1 MPTATPAPDTSTTGT
16 TGTSTTGTTHL
27 TDLDT
32 MIAGVRSAQER
43 FATFSQ
49 EQVDE
54 IFVRTAAAINRA
66 RIELAKAAVAETGMG
81 VVEDKVIKNHFASE
95 FICNAYRDVQTVG
108 EVEHDAVAG
117 IRTVLEPVGLVAAI
131 IPVTNPTSTAAFK
144 ILLALKTRCGIVL
157 APHPR
162 GKSCT
167 ALAARIASE
176 AATAAG
182 APAGIIACIAE
193 PALETTQALM
203 QHRGIDLIL
212 ATGGPGMVKAAYAS
226 GKPAIGVGAG
236 NTPALVDETADV
248 AMAATSIVISKTFDN
263 GVICASE
270 QSVVAVDGIYDALLV
285 QLQRHGCHLLD
296 ALQRAAVE
304 AVMTVKDPKKA
315 NCAPRLNAAIV
326 GQSAETI
333 AKLAGITVP
342 SGTRV
347 LLATAERIG
356 DDEAFSMEKLSP
368 ILALYR
374 AADFRTGVRMAAR
387 LVEHGGLGHTSVLY
401 TAPGN
406 QDRISVYGATVKT
419 ARILIN
425 QPSSHGAIGD
435 LYNFRLAPSLTLGCG
450 SWGGNSFAGNVGVNQ
465 LLNRKTVTE
474 RRENLQWYRV
484 PPRIYHGWGCLGPAL
499 ADLAGRKRAMI
510 VTDRTMVDLGMAGRV
525 ADQLREQGLS
535 VEIFADVKPDPD
547 LDAVEAG
554 MRVMR
559 AAKPDVILALGG
571 GSPIDA
577 AKIMWLLY
585 EQPETDFNALSMR
598 FLDIKKRIVRTE
610 PLGRHAWFVAVP
622 TTSGTGSE
630 VTPFAVITGR
640 DGQKYPIAD
649 YVLTPTIAI
658 VDAEL
663 AARQPKGLTA
673 AGGLDAVSHAMEA
686 LVSVCATDFTSGQA
700 IDALRLLFTHLPT
713 AWKEGEKNRHA
724 REQVHMAATLAGM
737 AFANAFLGIC
747 HSLAHKLGARFH
759 LPHGVA
765 NALVLPHVIRFNADE
780 TGHRLSAFPRYDR
793 PQAIERYARA
803 ADALGLGGTTAE
815 DKVERLAQAVERLRE
830 QVGMPATLQEAHVD
844 ETFFRSSL
852 DSLAEQAFDDQ
863 CTGANPR
870 APLIAD
876 LRSIY
881 LKAWG

>member
-1 MPTATPAPDTSTTGT
+1 MPPVANPAVAPSTAPA
-16 TGTSTTGTTHL
+16 

-32 MIAGVRSAQER
+32 LIASVRSAQER
-43 FATFSQ
+43 FSTFSQ

-54 IFVRTAAAINRA
+54 IFVRTASAINRA

-95 FICNAYRDVQTVG
+95 TICNAWRETQTVG
-108 EVEHDAVAG
+108 EVDHDPVG
-117 IRTVLEPVGLVAAI
+117 GVRTVLAPVGTVAAI

-162 GKSCT
+162 AKGCT
-167 ALAARIASE
+167 ALAARIASA

-182 APAGIIACIAE
+182 APEGIIACIAE

-203 QHRGIDLIL
+203 QHKGIDLIL
-212 ATGGPGMVKAAYAS
+212 ATGGPGMVRAAYAS

-236 NTPALVDETADV
+236 NTPALIDETADV
-248 AMAATSIVISKTFDN
+248 AMAATSIVTSKTFDN

-270 QSVVAVDGIYDALLV
+270 QSLVVVDGAYDAMLAELR
-285 QLQRHGCHLLD
+285 RHGCHLLD
-296 ALQRAAVE
+296 TQQRAAVE
-304 AVMTVKDPKKA
+304 AVMTVRDLKKG

-326 GQSAETI
+326 GQCAETI

-342 SGTRV
+342 AGTRV

-368 ILALYR
+368 ILAVYR

-387 LVEHGGLGHTSVLY
+387 LVEHGGLGHTAVLY

-406 QDRISVYGATVKT
+406 QDRITAYGHAIRT
-419 ARILIN
+419 ARILVN

-450 SWGGNSFAGNVGVNQ
+450 SWGGNSFAGNVGVHQ
-465 LLNRKTVTE
+465 LLNRKTITE

-484 PPRIYHGWGCLGPAL
+484 PPRIYHGWGSLGPAL
-499 ADLAGRKRAMI
+499 ADLRGRSRAVI
-510 VTDRTMVDLGMAGRV
+510 VTDRTMVDLGVAGRV
-525 ADQLREQGLS
+525 ADQLRAQGLS
-535 VEIFADVKPDPD
+535 VETFADVRPDPD
-547 LDAVEAG
+547 LDAVEMG
-554 MRVMR
+554 LRVLR

-585 EQPETDFNALSMR
+585 EQPETDFDALSMR
-598 FLDIKKRIVRTE
+598 FLDIRKRIHQTE
-610 PLGRHAWFVAVP
+610 ALGRHAWFVAVP

-630 VTPFAVITGR
+630 VTPFAVITAR
-640 DGQKYPIAD
+640 DGVKYPIAD
-649 YVLTPTIAI
+649 YALTPTVAV

-673 AGGLDAVSHAMEA
+673 AGGMDAVSHAMEA
-686 LVSVCATDFTSGQA
+686 IASVCATDFTTGQA
-700 IDALRLLFTHLPT
+700 IDALRLLFAHLPA
-713 AWKEGEKNRHA
+713 AWREGEKNRYA
-724 REQVHMAATLAGM
+724 REQVHMAASLAGM

-765 NALVLPHVIRFNADE
+765 NAILLPHVIRFNAAE
-780 TGHRLSAFPRYDR
+780 AGHRISAFPRYDR
-793 PQAIERYARA
+793 PQALDRYARA
-803 ADALGLGGTTAE
+803 ADALGLGGATVADKAE
-815 DKVERLAQAVERLRE
+815 LLAQAVERLRDRLE
-830 QVGMPATLQEAHVD
+830 MPGSIKEAGVD
-844 ETFFRSSL
+844 ETAFRAAL
-852 DSLAEQAFDDQ
+852 DELAERAFDDQ

-876 LRSIY
+876 LKAIY
-881 LKAWG
+881 LQAWG

>member
-1 MPTATPAPDTSTTGT
+1 MTTVAIPA
-16 TGTSTTGTTHL
+16 

-32 MIAGVRSAQER
+32 LIASVRSAQER
-43 FATFSQ
+43 FASFSQ

-81 VVEDKVIKNHFASE
+81 VIEDKVIKNHFASE

-108 EVEHDAVAG
+108 EVEHDAVGG
-117 IRTVLEPVGLVAAI
+117 IRTVLEPVGIVAAI

-162 GKSCT
+162 AKACT
-167 ALAARIASE
+167 ALAARIAAE
-176 AATAAG
+176 AAVAAG
-182 APAGIIACIAE
+182 APAGIIACLAE

-248 AMAATSIVISKTFDN
+248 AMAATSLVLSKTFDN

-270 QSVVAVDGIYDALLV
+270 QSVVAVDGIYDRLLAE
-285 QLQRHGCHLLD
+285 LRRHGCHLLD
-296 ALQRAAVE
+296 PAQRAAVE

-333 AKLAGITVP
+333 ARLAGITVP
-342 SGTRV
+342 AGTRV

-374 AADFRTGVRMAAR
+374 TADFRSGVRMAAR

-406 QDRISVYGATVKT
+406 QDRISVFGAAVKT
-419 ARILIN
+419 ARVLIN

-484 PPRIYHGWGCLGPAL
+484 PPRIYHGWGSLGPAL
-499 ADLAGRKRAMI
+499 ADLAGRTRAVI
-510 VTDRTMVDLGMAGRV
+510 VTDRTMVDLGLAGRV
-525 ADQLREQGLS
+525 AEQLRAQGLS
-535 VEIFADVKPDPD
+535 VEIFADIKPDPD

-554 MRVMR
+554 LRVLR

-598 FLDIKKRIVRTE
+598 FLDIRKRIVRTE

-640 DGQKYPIAD
+640 DGMKYPIAD
-649 YVLTPTIAI
+649 YVLTPTIAV

-663 AARQPKGLTA
+663 AARQPRGLTA

-700 IDALRLLFTHLPT
+700 IDALRLLFTNLP
-713 AWKEGEKNRHA
+713 AAYREGEKNRKA
-724 REQVHMAATLAGM
+724 REQVHLAATLAGM
-737 AFANAFLGIC
+737 AFANAFLGVC
-747 HSLAHKLGARFH
+747 HSLAHKLGARYH
-759 LPHGVA
+759 LAHGVA

-780 TGHRLSAFPRYDR
+780 AGHRLSAFPRYEQ
-793 PQAIERYARA
+793 PMALERYARA
-803 ADALGLGGTTAE
+803 ADALGLGGTTNAE
-815 DKVERLAQAVERLRE
+815 KAEMLAVAVEDLR
-830 QVGMPATLQEAHVD
+830 QQCGMPATLQAAGVD
-844 ETFFRSSL
+844 EAAFRADL
-852 DSLAEQAFDDQ
+852 DALAEQAFDDQ

-876 LRSIY
+876 LKAIY
-881 LKAWG
+881 QRAWG

>member
-1 MPTATPAPDTSTTGT
+1 MPPAAPATTPLTG
-16 TGTSTTGTTHL
+16 
-27 TDLDT
+27 LDAL
-32 MIAGVRSAQER
+32 IRSVRSAQER
-43 FATFSQ
+43 FACFSQ

-66 RIELAKAAVAETGMG
+66 RIPLAKAAVAETGMG

-95 FICNAYRDVQTVG
+95 TICNAYRDVQTVG
-108 EVEHDAVAG
+108 EVDHDAVGG
-117 IRTVLEPVGLVAAI
+117 IRTVLEPVGTVAAI

-162 GKSCT
+162 AKACT
-167 ALAARIASE
+167 AMAARIAAE

-182 APAGIIACIAE
+182 APDGIIGCIDE

-203 QHRGIDLIL
+203 KHPGIDLIL

-226 GKPAIGVGAG
+226 GKPALGVGAG
-236 NTPALVDETADV
+236 NTPALVDETADL
-248 AMAATSIVISKTFDN
+248 AMVATSIVLSKTFDN

-270 QSVVAVDGIYDALLV
+270 QSVIAVDAVHDRLLTE
-285 QLQRHGCHLLD
+285 LQRHGCHLLD
-296 ALQRAAVE
+296 AQQRAAVE
-304 AVMTVKDPKKA
+304 AVMTVPDPKGG
-315 NCAPRLNAAIV
+315 CSPRLNAAIV

-333 AKLAGITVP
+333 ARLAGITVP
-342 SGTRV
+342 AGTRV
-347 LLATAERIG
+347 LLAAAERIG
-356 DDEAFSMEKLSP
+356 DDEAYSMEKLSP

-374 AADFRTGVRMAAR
+374 AADVRSGMRMAAR
-387 LVEHGGLGHTSVLY
+387 LVEHGGLGHTAVLY

-406 QDRISVYGATVKT
+406 QDRISAYGRTVKT
-419 ARILIN
+419 ARVLIN

-450 SWGGNSFAGNVGVNQ
+450 SWGGNAFAGNVGVHQ
-465 LLNRKTVTE
+465 LLNRKTITE

-484 PPRIYHGWGCLGPAL
+484 PGRIYHGWGCLGTAL
-499 ADLAGRKRAMI
+499 TDLAGKSRAVI
-510 VTDRTMVDLGMAGRV
+510 ITDRTMVDLGMAGKV
-525 ADQLREQGLS
+525 ADQLRAQGLQ
-535 VEIFADVKPDPD
+535 VEVFADVRPDPD
-547 LDAVEAG
+547 LDAVEQG
-554 MRVMR
+554 LRVLR
-559 AAKPDVILALGG
+559 AAKPDVIVALGG

-585 EQPETDFNALSMR
+585 EQPETDFEALAMR
-598 FLDIKKRIVRTE
+598 FLDIRKRIVRTE
-610 PLGRHAWFVAVP
+610 PLGRLATFVAVP

-649 YVLTPTIAI
+649 YVLTPTIAV

-673 AGGLDAVSHAMEA
+673 AGGMDAVSHAVEA
-686 LVSVCATDFTSGQA
+686 LASVCATDFTSGQA
-700 IDALRLLFTHLPT
+700 VDAIRLLFAHLPN
-713 AWKEGEKNRHA
+713 AWRDGERDRHA

-759 LPHGVA
+759 LAHGVA
-765 NALVLPHVIRFNADE
+765 NALVLPHVIRFNAAE
-780 TGHRLSAFPRYDR
+780 AGHRLSAFPRYDR
-793 PQAIERYARA
+793 PQAAERYARA
-803 ADALGLGGTTAE
+803 ADALALGGATA
-815 DKVERLAQAVERLRE
+815 VEKAELFAQAVERLRA
-830 QVGMPATLQEAHVD
+830 QVGLPATLQEAGVD
-844 ETFFRSSL
+844 ETAFRTAL
-852 DSLAEQAFDDQ
+852 DELAEQAFDDQ

-876 LRSIY
+876 LKAIY
-881 LKAWG
+881 ERAWG

>member
-1 MPTATPAPDTSTTGT
+1 MPPAAPATAPPTG
-16 TGTSTTGTTHL
+16 
-27 TDLDT
+27 LDA
-32 MIAGVRSAQER
+32 MICAVRSAQER
-43 FATFSQ
+43 FSGFSQ

-54 IFVRTAAAINRA
+54 IFVRTAAAVNRA
-66 RIELAKAAVAETGMG
+66 RIQLAKAAVAETGMG

-108 EVEHDAVAG
+108 EVDHDPVAG
-117 IRTVLEPVGLVAAI
+117 IRTVLEPVGTVAAI

-144 ILLALKTRCGIVL
+144 ILLALKARCGIVL

-162 GKSCT
+162 AKACT
-167 ALAARIASE
+167 AMAARIASE
-176 AATAAG
+176 AAVAAG
-182 APAGIIACIAE
+182 APAGIIACIEE

-203 QHRGIDLIL
+203 KHPGIDLIL

-226 GKPAIGVGAG
+226 GKPALGVGAG
-236 NTPALVDETADV
+236 NTPALVDETADT
-248 AMAATSIVISKTFDN
+248 AMAATSIVLSKTFDN

-270 QSVVAVDGIYDALLV
+270 QSVVAVDGAYDRLLAELTR
-285 QLQRHGCHLLD
+285 QGCHLLD
-296 ALQRAAVE
+296 AQQKAAVE
-304 AVMTVKDPKKA
+304 RVMTVPDPKGG
-315 NCAPRLNAAIV
+315 CSPRLNAAIV

-333 AKLAGITVP
+333 ASLAGITVP
-342 SGTRV
+342 AGTRV
-347 LLATAERIG
+347 LLAACERIG

-374 AADFRTGVRMAAR
+374 APDFRTGVRMAAR
-387 LVEHGGLGHTSVLY
+387 LVEHGGLGHTAALY

-406 QDRISVYGATVKT
+406 QDRVSAYGRAVKT
-419 ARILIN
+419 ARVLIN

-450 SWGGNSFAGNVGVNQ
+450 SWGGNAFAGNVGVQQ

-484 PPRIYHGWGCLGPAL
+484 PGRIYHGWGCLGTAL
-499 ADLAGRKRAMI
+499 TDLAGKRRAVI
-510 VTDRTMVDLGMAGRV
+510 VTDRTMVDLGMAGRI
-525 ADQLREQGLS
+525 ADQLRAQG
-535 VEIFADVKPDPD
+535 VQAEIFADVRPDPD
-547 LDAVEAG
+547 LDAVEQG
-554 MRVMR
+554 LRVLR

-585 EQPETDFNALSMR
+585 EQPETDFEALAMR
-598 FLDIKKRIVRTE
+598 FLDIRKRIVRAE
-610 PLGRHAWFVAVP
+610 PLGRLATFVAVP

-649 YVLTPTIAI
+649 YVLTPTIAV

-673 AGGLDAVSHAMEA
+673 AGGMDAVSHAAEA

-700 IDALRLLFTHLPT
+700 VDALRLLFAHLPS
-713 AWKEGEKNRHA
+713 AWREGERNRNA
-724 REQVHMAATLAGM
+724 REQVHMAASLAGM

-759 LPHGVA
+759 LAHGVA
-765 NALVLPHVIRFNADE
+765 NALVLPHVIRFNAAE
-780 TGHRLSAFPRYDR
+780 AGHRLSAFPRYDR
-793 PQAIERYARA
+793 PQAAERYARA
-803 ADALGLGGTTAE
+803 ADALGLGGTTAAE
-815 DKVERLAQAVERLRE
+815 KAELFAQAVERLRA
-830 QVGMPATLQEAHVD
+830 QVGLPGTLQEAGIAEAD
-844 ETFFRSSL
+844 FRAAL
-852 DSLAEQAFDDQ
+852 DALAEQAFDDQ

-876 LRSIY
+876 LRAIY

>member
-1 MPTATPAPDTSTTGT
+1 MPPAAPATTPLTG
-16 TGTSTTGTTHL
+16 
-27 TDLDT
+27 LDAL
-32 MIAGVRSAQER
+32 IRSVRSAQER
-43 FATFSQ
+43 FACFSQ

-66 RIELAKAAVAETGMG
+66 RIPLAKAAVAETGMG

-95 FICNAYRDVQTVG
+95 TICNAYRDVQTVG
-108 EVEHDAVAG
+108 EVDHDAVGG
-117 IRTVLEPVGLVAAI
+117 IRTVLEPVGTVAAI

-162 GKSCT
+162 AKACT
-167 ALAARIASE
+167 ALAARIAAE

-182 APAGIIACIAE
+182 APDGIIGCIDE

-203 QHRGIDLIL
+203 KHPGIDLIL

-226 GKPAIGVGAG
+226 GKPALGVGAG
-236 NTPALVDETADV
+236 NTPALVDETADL
-248 AMAATSIVISKTFDN
+248 AMAATSIVLSKTFDN

-270 QSVVAVDGIYDALLV
+270 QSVIAVDSVHDRLLAE
-285 QLQRHGCHLLD
+285 LQRHGCHLLD
-296 ALQRAAVE
+296 AQQRAAVE
-304 AVMTVKDPKKA
+304 AVMTVPDPKGG
-315 NCAPRLNAAIV
+315 CSPRLNAAIV

-333 AKLAGITVP
+333 ARLAGITVP
-342 SGTRV
+342 AGTRV
-347 LLATAERIG
+347 LLAAAERIG
-356 DDEAFSMEKLSP
+356 DDEAYSMEKLSP

-374 AADFRTGVRMAAR
+374 AADVRSGMRMAAR
-387 LVEHGGLGHTSVLY
+387 LVEHGGLGHTAVLY

-406 QDRISVYGATVKT
+406 QDRISAYGRTVKT
-419 ARILIN
+419 ARVLIN

-450 SWGGNSFAGNVGVNQ
+450 SWGGNAFAGNVGVHQ
-465 LLNRKTVTE
+465 LLNRKTITE

-484 PPRIYHGWGCLGPAL
+484 PGRIYHGWGCLGTAL
-499 ADLAGRKRAMI
+499 TDLAGKSRAVI
-510 VTDRTMVDLGMAGRV
+510 ITDRTMVDLGMAGKV
-525 ADQLREQGLS
+525 ADQLRAQGLQ
-535 VEIFADVKPDPD
+535 VEVFADVRPDPD
-547 LDAVEAG
+547 LDAVEQG
-554 MRVMR
+554 LRVLR
-559 AAKPDVILALGG
+559 AAKPDVIVALGG

-585 EQPETDFNALSMR
+585 EQPETDFEALAMR
-598 FLDIKKRIVRTE
+598 FLDIRKRIVRTE
-610 PLGRHAWFVAVP
+610 PLGRLATFVAVP

-649 YVLTPTIAI
+649 YVLTPTIAV

-673 AGGLDAVSHAMEA
+673 AGGMDAVSHAVEA
-686 LVSVCATDFTSGQA
+686 LASVCATDFTSGQA
-700 IDALRLLFTHLPT
+700 VDAIRLLFAHLPN
-713 AWKEGEKNRHA
+713 AWRDGERDRHA

-759 LPHGVA
+759 LAHGVA
-765 NALVLPHVIRFNADE
+765 NALVLPHVIRFNAAE
-780 TGHRLSAFPRYDR
+780 AGHRLSAFPRYDR
-793 PQAIERYARA
+793 PQAAERYARA
-803 ADALGLGGTTAE
+803 ADALALGGATA
-815 DKVERLAQAVERLRE
+815 VEKAELFAQAVERLRA
-830 QVGMPATLQEAHVD
+830 QVGLPATLQEAGVD
-844 ETFFRSSL
+844 ETAFRTAL
-852 DSLAEQAFDDQ
+852 DELAEQAFDDQ

-876 LRSIY
+876 LKAIY
-881 LKAWG
+881 ERAWG